1 MGEHAAPRLRA
12 KEQAMYTE
20 GFGAAV
26 VIGVIALAVPAL
38 WVAWWLVAA
47 IGERVSGRP
56 SAT

>member
-1 MGEHAAPRLRA
+1 
-12 KEQAMYTE
+12 MYTQ

-56 SAT
+56 SAA